1 MPDAPSS
8 SSPRGQPAAEVALF
22 AIGLAAAAALLFG
35 IPYLPFQDLPSHA
48 LLLTYDRMLGPQGNA
63 WLERPESVSFGYT
76 MYVWVARFC
85 APVLSIDGVLRL
97 LAVAAVLGLP
107 LATARLAAVLGVP
120 WALAGLLALPFAL
133 GWPLRMGLLSF
144 VLGVPLALVSAACAV
159 RACRASS
166 ARAVAGLA
174 IASAAAYVTHAFAFG
189 LALALVILVAAT
201 SEGRSW
207 RGASRLALA
216 LLPAALLV
224 AWDGAHGAW
233 RPTAAASPISAP
245 ERAARFRPIGEAL
258 SHVAC
263 RTYGIPRPSSLP
275 FYLPHLG
282 VIVAG
287 LMLLARG
294 REAVPIDPG
303 ARRALLCGGTLLTLG
318 TVLLPDS
325 AGRAYLLGSRPAV
338 AGMCVAAIAA
348 AATLGARSAR
358 VRWTA
363 AAAALLACA
372 ASGAGIARDARL
384 VEAVVGPRP
393 PRNVQGNVLVVR
405 AGECRLGASSNWG
418 AWDPLRMTW
427 AYALSPAASAP
438 YLFAEHRYDMVW
450 FRPGALPM
458 HPPAGRALSDERD
471 LDPAACARRN
481 HERLERTLRIPGYD
495 GVIVVGTPDT
505 GRRTLEESGVRDPIR
520 LAPGMWLL
528 SRPAAPERDRAAAPP
543 RSGT

>member
-1 MPDAPSS
+1 MSDAPSP

-63 WLERPESVSFGYT
+63 WLERPGVVSFGYT
-76 MYVWVARFC
+76 MYVWVARLC
-85 APVLSIDGVLRL
+85 APILSIDGVLRL

-120 WALAGLLALPFAL
+120 WALAGLLALPFGL

-144 VLGVPLALVSAACAV
+144 VLGVPLALVCAACAV
-159 RACRASS
+159 RACRPAS

-174 IASAAAYVTHAFAFG
+174 IAAAAAYVTHPFAFG

-207 RGASRLALA
+207 RGAARLALA
-216 LLPAALLV
+216 LLPATLLV

-245 ERAARFRPIGEAL
+245 GRAAQFRPIGEAL

-287 LMLLARG
+287 LALLARG
-294 REAVPIDPG
+294 RGAAPIDPG
-303 ARRALLCGGTLLTLG
+303 ARRVLVCGGTLLTLG

-348 AATLGARSAR
+348 AAVLGPRSPRARLP
-358 VRWTA
+358 A

-372 ASGAGIARDARL
+372 ASGAGIAQDARR
-384 VEAVVGPRP
+384 VAEVVGPHP
-393 PRNVQGNVLVVR
+393 PRSVQGNVLVVR
-405 AGECRLGASSNWG
+405 AGECRLGTSSNWG

-450 FRPGALPM
+450 FRPGALPP

-471 LDPAACARRN
+471 LDPAACAQRN
-481 HERLERTLRIPGYD
+481 RERLERTLRIPGYD
-495 GVIVVGTPDT
+495 GVIVVGAPDA
-505 GRRTLEESGVRDPIR
+505 GRRTLEESGARDPIR

-528 SRPAAPERDRAAAPP
+528 SGPAAPARDRAAALPH
-543 RSGT
+543 SGR